1 MLIVA
6 VLVASTA
13 LTSCNTAPP
22 PGGTSLTITA
32 YFTGPMY
39 PLDNSWG
46 SPAFPILVGH
56 VNSCVNLDPTGTT
69 YRAACRVVNGYDWGG
84 GSSPALN
91 DTTNWDIKIIAG
103 HAKSAINNPGY
114 GYSINPYFTPYCQ
127 GDCAPNNAIN
137 EFEGCTKVASWDG
150 QWPLHSAATSTD
162 EWRCDYAVYDWAMIK
177 PASTS
182 WSSDVMAALWPSWWR
197 HTADDAACAAGMGAG
212 VAGYW
217 PGFAAGLYGCQK
229 STLSNVQPSGAVVNG
244 GSSTTTLPTIQQG
257 TTDVL
262 PNDPVQ
268 PGDPTPTIPVG

>member
-1 MLIVA
+1 MKLFLLRHPVKALVLIVA

-103 HAKSAINNPGY
+103 HSKSAINNPGY

-197 HTADDAACAAGMGAG
+197 HTADDAACAPEWAPELQVIGRLYRRVVRLSEVDAQQR
-212 VAGYW
+212 
-217 PGFAAGLYGCQK
+217 AAVGCGRERRI
-229 STLSNVQPSGAVVNG
+229 V
-244 GSSTTTLPTIQQG
+244 
-257 TTDVL
+257 D
-262 PNDPVQ
+262 NDASDDSARHDGRV
-268 PGDPTPTIPVG
+268 TE